1 MSATWNPR
9 LVKTPVPMMFAITIP
24 QAVKKPTVRDGGG
37 NSDAA
42 GSADFVI
49 LRTTITPGRQNS

>member
-1 MSATWNPR
+1 
-9 LVKTPVPMMFAITIP
+9 MMFAITIP
-24 QAVKKPTVRDGGG
+24 QAVKKPTVRGGGG